1 MRGYENSFALI
12 MQSILEPR
20 TSNLVPRNYP
30 RTSVPPYPRTSERFC
45 ISMSN
50 ITVNSHYSFVDDA
63 KVETKKSQCNKK
75 SRTVKKCGN
84 NGKSVGMLV
93 RIIQAS
99 HQI

>member
-1 MRGYENSFALI
+1 MRTYMRIREQF
-12 MQSILEPR
+12 
-20 TSNLVPRNYP
+20 
-30 RTSVPPYPRTSERFC
+30 SVYRC

-50 ITVNSHYSFVDDA
+50 ITVNSRYSFVDDA

-75 SRTVKKCGN
+75 SRTMKKCGN